1 MNRTKVTIDLEFK
14 GINGKHM
21 DLSVN
26 GEPVSLSDKAQVETI
41 CDLPSEY
48 ILEFSGKDPR
58 DTKID
63 SDGNI
68 IDDIFIRI
76 KSIKIDGIR
85 LPDTYVHQKI
95 KIKTDSGEEIQTSHI
110 GYNGIVVIPLAESTS
125 FTQYQSMLR

>member
-1 MNRTKVTIDLEFK
+1 MNKTKVTIDLEFK

-21 DLSVN
+21 DLLVN
-26 GEPVSLSDKAQVETI
+26 GEPVTPNNKAQVETV
-41 CDLPSEY
+41 CNLPSEC

-63 SDGNI
+63 KDGNI
-68 IDDIFIRI
+68 VDDIFVLI
-76 KSIKIDGIR
+76 KSVKIDGIR

-110 GYNGIVVIPLAESTS
+110 GYNGRVVISLLESNS